1 MSESQLLAEKL
12 ERVLVSGMR
21 FTFAEAMTDP
31 AYYAPLAQAAE
42 QAGFAGFTIPD
53 SLAYPEQSDAKYP
66 YTEDG
71 DREFL
76 EDKAFIET
84 FIMAAALGA
93 VTSTIRFT
101 PFVLKL
107 PVRHPALVAKQASS
121 VAYLTC
127 NRLALGV
134 GTSPWPEDYD
144 IMGVDFARRGKRMDE
159 CMDIIA
165 GLTTGEYFEFHGE
178 FYDIP
183 RIKMT
188 PAPTEPIPLLV
199 GGHADAALRRAVIR
213 GDGWM
218 HGGGSGDELDAL
230 LGKIAD
236 IRKAEGKLNDPFEI
250 HVISLDAYT
259 VDGVKRLEDK
269 GITDVIV
276 GFRVPYSKGPDTEP
290 LQKKIDHL
298 NWYADNVIAK
308 V

>member
-1 MSESQLLAEKL
+1 
-12 ERVLVSGMR
+12 MR

-42 QAGFAGFTIPD
+42 KAGYAGFTIPD
-53 SLAYPEQSDAKYP
+53 SLAYPEESDAKYP
-66 YTEDG
+66 YTPDG
-71 DREFL
+71 NREFL

-84 FIMAAALGA
+84 FIQAAALGA

-107 PVRHPALVAKQASS
+107 PVRPPALVAKQAAS
-121 VAYLTC
+121 VAYLTG

-144 IMGVDFARRGKRMDE
+144 IMGVDFRRRGKRMDE
-159 CMDIIA
+159 CMDIIR
-165 GLTTGEYFEFHGE
+165 GLTSGEYFEFHGE

-183 RIKMT
+183 KIKMA

-218 HGGGSGDELDAL
+218 HGGGPAEELDAL
-230 LGKIAD
+230 LDTIAD
-236 IRKAEGKLNDPFEI
+236 IRKAEGKTNDPFEI

-259 VDGVKRLEDK
+259 VDGVKKLEDK

-276 GFRVPYSKGPDTEP
+276 GFRLPYVVGQDTEP

-308 V
+308 VNG

>member
-1 MSESQLLAEKL
+1 
-12 ERVLVSGMR
+12 MR

-42 QAGFAGFTIPD
+42 AAGYAGFTIPD
-53 SLAYPEQSDAKYP
+53 SLAYPEESDATYP
-66 YTEDG
+66 YTPDG
-71 DREFL
+71 NREFL
-76 EDKAFIET
+76 EGKAFIET
-84 FIMAAALGA
+84 FIEAAALGA

-107 PVRHPALVAKQASS
+107 PVRPPALVAKQASS
-121 VAYLTC
+121 VAYLTN

-144 IMGVDFARRGKRMDE
+144 FMGVDFRRRGKRMDE
-159 CMDIIA
+159 CMDIFR
-165 GLTTGEYFEFHGE
+165 GLTSGEYFEFHGE

-183 RIKMT
+183 KIKMA

-199 GGHADAALRRAVIR
+199 GGHADAALRRAVVR

-218 HGGGSGDELDAL
+218 HGGGPPEELDAL
-230 LGKIAD
+230 LDKITD
-236 IRKAEGKLNDPFEI
+236 FRKAEGKLNDPFEI

-259 VDGVKRLEDK
+259 ADGCKRLQDK

-276 GFRVPYSKGPDTEP
+276 GFRLPYIVGDDTEP
-290 LQKKIDHL
+290 LQKKLDHL

-308 V
+308 VNN

>member
-1 MSESQLLAEKL
+1 
-12 ERVLVSGMR
+12 MR
-21 FTFAEAMTDP
+21 FTFAESMTDP
-31 AYYAPLAQAAE
+31 AYYIPLAQAAE
-42 QAGFAGFTIPD
+42 AAGYHGMTIAD
-53 SLAYPEQSDAKYP
+53 SVAYPFESDATYP
-66 YTEDG
+66 YTPDG
-71 DREFL
+71 NREFL
-76 EDKAFIET
+76 DGKEMPEAFVL
-84 FIMAAALGA
+84 ASALSA
-93 VTSTIRFT
+93 MTSTLRLNF
-101 PFVLKL
+101 FVLKL
-107 PVRHPALVAKQASS
+107 PIRPPALVAKQAGS
-121 VAYLTC
+121 VAAMFG
-127 NRLALGV
+127 NRLGLGV

-159 CMDIIA
+159 CIEIIR
-165 GLTTGEYFEFHGE
+165 GLTTGDYFEFHGE

-230 LGKIAD
+230 LDKIAD